1 VIAIRGNKS
10 RRRRVTRRVAGPCD
24 ATTNPL
30 YAVKLV
36 GGRAVPTQAAI
47 DAADAEAKAAR
58 ERRAA

>member
-1 VIAIRGNKS
+1 
-10 RRRRVTRRVAGPCD
+10 VAGPCD